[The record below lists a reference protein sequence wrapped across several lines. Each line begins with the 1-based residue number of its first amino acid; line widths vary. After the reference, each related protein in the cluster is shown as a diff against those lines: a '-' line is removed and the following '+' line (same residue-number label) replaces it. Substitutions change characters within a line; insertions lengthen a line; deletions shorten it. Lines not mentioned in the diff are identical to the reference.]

1 MSITIY
7 QLQGS
12 SFFLF
17 NIKVVRID
25 FKNSFSFSQSD
36 FSQDGSENLSR
47 GQVVIKGTLV
57 YWTSVLGYSRR

>member
-36 FSQDGSENLSR
+36 FSQDGSENLSQ
-47 GQVVIKGTLV
+47 GQGC
-57 YWTSVLGYSRR
+57 Y